1 MANILLRNLSPD
13 VMKLIYEKQC
23 ELQKKKLRRV
33 PIDQTIEVLL
43 KDAYLRKTNEQNV
56 SKL

>member
-1 MANILLRNLSPD
+1 MANILLRNLSPG

-23 ELQKKKLRRV
+23 ELQKEKLRRV